1 MCAMLEAVVRVCGVG
16 LHSPMLY
23 ADQVRQPGS
32 KKTVLELDAAA
43 VADKCAF
50 VVECKAE
57 LDSSA
62 TRQLIG
68 SMHTLT

>member
-1 MCAMLEAVVRVCGVG
+1 MCAVSEPVVHVCGVG

-23 ADQVRQPGS
+23 ADQVRRPGF
-32 KKTVLELDAAA
+32 KETVLELDAAA
-43 VADKCAF
+43 IADICAS
-50 VVECKAE
+50 VVECKAK

-62 TRQLIG
+62 ARQLIG

>member
-1 MCAMLEAVVRVCGVG
+1 MSEPVVHVCGVG

-23 ADQVRQPGS
+23 ADQVRRPGF
-32 KKTVLELDAAA
+32 KETVLELDAAA
-43 VADKCAF
+43 IADICAS
-50 VVECKAE
+50 VVECKAK

-62 TRQLIG
+62 ARQLIG

>member
-23 ADQVRQPGS
+23 ADQVRRPGS
-32 KKTVLELDAAA
+32 KETVLELDAA
-43 VADKCAF
+43 VITDKCAF
-50 VVECKAE
+50 VVECKAK

-62 TRQLIG
+62 ARQLIRN
-68 SMHTLT
+68 MHTLT